1 MPYQENRLS
10 ASAIKYLLAISGL
23 CKDGKGVR
31 CVDVSTE
38 LNVTKPSAHHMIQS
52 LCDAGLAERERYG
65 AVYLTD
71 EGKQAFDAMGQ
82 HDLAAVCIVSEGRE
96 AAALYRTCYDA
107 LFIQIKKVV
116 SVDDTACRNA
126 ACAALEQVADQMPQL
141 AAQKGAQN
149 D

>member
-31 CVDVSTE
+31 
-38 LNVTKPSAHHMIQS
+38 
-52 LCDAGLAERERYG
+52 YG

-71 EGKQAFDAMGQ
+71 
-82 HDLAAVCIVSEGRE
+82 EGRE

>member
-71 EGKQAFDAMGQ
+71 EG
-82 HDLAAVCIVSEGRE
+82 RE
-96 AAALYRTCYDA
+96 AAALYGSCYDA
-107 LFIQIKKVV
+107 LFMQIKKVV
-116 SVDDTACRNA
+116 CVDDA

-141 AAQKGAQN
+141 AVQKGAQN

>member
-71 EGKQAFDAMGQ
+71 EG
-82 HDLAAVCIVSEGRE
+82 RE
-96 AAALYRTCYDA
+96 VAALYRTCYDA

-116 SVDDTACRNA
+116 RVDDTACRNA
-126 ACAALEQVADQMPQL
+126 ACAALEQVADQST
-141 AAQKGAQN
+141 K
-149 D
+149 

>member
-1 MPYQENRLS
+1 MPHPENKLT

-23 CKDGKGVR
+23 CRDGKGVR

-71 EGKQAFDAMGQ
+71 EG
-82 HDLAAVCIVSEGRE
+82 RE
-96 AAALYRTCYDA
+96 AAALYGSCYET
-107 LFIQIKKVV
+107 LFSQIKSAVGA
-116 SVDDTACRNA
+116 DDAACRNA
-126 ACAALEQVADQMPQL
+126 ACAALEQVADHMPQL
-141 AAQKGAQN
+141 AAGYPGTERISK
-149 D
+149 

>member
-71 EGKQAFDAMGQ
+71 EG
-82 HDLAAVCIVSEGRE
+82 RE
-96 AAALYRTCYDA
+96 AAALYGSCYDA
-107 LFIQIKKVV
+107 LFMQIKKVV
-116 SVDDTACRNA
+116 CVDDAACRNA

-141 AAQKGAQN
+141 ATQKGAQN